1 MCAAVICTFLA
12 LAIQAESRA
21 AISYSVINS
30 SYAQNFDS
38 LPSSPVNASLI
49 GSGQEWQDD
58 TSTPAAGYV
67 SIPGWYLYHASD
79 PGGGTPENG
88 FNDHQRLR
96 AGTGSSNTG
105 SFYSFGIAGTNPVTD
120 RALGSLGSSTI
131 DDTFYGLR
139 LTNNTGTTLGQITVQ
154 YTGEQWRDGG
164 TSTTGSVAQSV
175 SFGYAVTN
183 SSPTNIGNFS
193 TVGNPGGLSGVTTV
207 AGLGFTSPVFGA
219 TSGAAKDGND
229 GANRTAVS
237 LTFGGFYWAPGQDL
251 WLRWSDPDHPSNDH
265 GLGIDDLTF
274 SANLAVEVNS
284 VTSGLASNG
293 STWSDNQAPA
303 PVKNYHVVGGHVVT
317 LDAPFTGDVLFID
330 NGTVDVTASSQSFTL
345 ISVESGGTLTESV
358 VGDLTLG
365 TAASTLR
372 LNNSVTFNGFEPGT
386 NLRSPQTLP
395 APAI

>member
-1 MCAAVICTFLA
+1 M
-12 LAIQAESRA
+12 S
-21 AISYSVINS
+21 
-30 SYAQNFDS
+30 
-38 LPSSPVNASLI
+38 
-49 GSGQEWQDD
+49 
-58 TSTPAAGYV
+58 
-67 SIPGWYLYHASD
+67 SD

-120 RALGSLGSSTI
+120 RALGSVGSTTI

-139 LTNNTGTTLGQITVQ
+139 LTNDTGTTLGQITVQ

-164 TSTTGSVAQSV
+164 TATTGSVAQSV

-229 GANRTAVS
+229 AANRTAVS

-251 WLRWSDPDHPSNDH
+251 WLRWSDPDHASNDH

-274 SANLAVEVNS
+274 SANVAVEVNS

-303 PVKNYHVVGGHVVT
+303 PVKNYHVVDGDVVT

-330 NGTVDVTASSQSFTL
+330 NGTVDVSASSQSFTL
-345 ISVESGGTLTESV
+345 ISVESGGTLSESV
-358 VGDLTLG
+358 VGDFTLG

-372 LNNSVTFNGFEPGT
+372 LNNSVTFNGFEPGAKFT
-386 NLRSPQTLP
+386 LAADVTGSGDLNFQSNGAGSELITSRLGGHHRNRSL
-395 APAI
+395 